1 MSLPEWKKKINY
13 LYFKGIDIG
22 MTLSSA
28 CRHPS
33 RHLGHIVNDHYPIN
47 AKILLVL
54 STFEDYQKGFQH
66 YERDNFNGVGKRIEI
81 DAVNLENPNYQEVIA
96 KIKT

>member
-1 MSLPEWKKKINY
+1 M
-13 LYFKGIDIG
+13 
-22 MTLSSA
+22 

-33 RHLGHIVNDHYPIN
+33 RHLGHIVNDHYPTN
-47 AKILLVL
+47 AKILSVP
-54 STFEDYQKGFQH
+54 SAFEDYQKGTQH
-66 YERDNFNGVGKRIEI
+66 HERDNFNGVGKRIEI